1 MGNEVAVVLPD
12 DGTALKQA
20 ERSWSKS
27 QLRTRL
33 VSSPAALIP
42 RKAGF
47 GKAATTADAPLRV
60 CIVVRPNKATLAEL
74 KPIIEPLGREVVTLL
89 VNPAR
94 TKSGGP
100 RAGYTATYWLRDNP
114 HPDWRGGLLY
124 RAYPAQWVLAVAAAR
139 GRAVVH
145 GRSAERPKLEAID
158 AAFDEI
164 KSDTSLISQAGGL
177 LSASGAAA
185 ALERRALI
193 PSP

>member
-60 CIVVRPNKATLAEL
+60 CIVVRPNKATAIVCTCSRTRAKPRYVILLETLAMH
-74 KPIIEPLGREVVTLL
+74 PDATTEVVQLCYALHQHFEMVQTDQ
-89 VNPAR
+89 V
-94 TKSGGP
+94 
-100 RAGYTATYWLRDNP
+100 
-114 HPDWRGGLLY
+114 
-124 RAYPAQWVLAVAAAR
+124 VL
-139 GRAVVH
+139 
-145 GRSAERPKLEAID
+145 
-158 AAFDEI
+158 
-164 KSDTSLISQAGGL
+164 
-177 LSASGAAA
+177 
-185 ALERRALI
+185 
-193 PSP
+193 